1 MAVPSPIRVA
11 VVRAL
16 AWFRSARRSVLHV
29 ALVPF
34 RQHESGPVYLW
45 WEALMLYVPLNL
57 LGLVL
62 LPLTPFQR
70 RFQVGYFLVF
80 VVANYVIFQPWEL
93 DNTKVR

>member
-1 MAVPSPIRVA
+1 
-11 VVRAL
+11 
-16 AWFRSARRSVLHV
+16 
-29 ALVPF
+29 
-34 RQHESGPVYLW
+34 
-45 WEALMLYVPLNL
+45 MLYVPLNL